1 MIRLVIVEPEGA
13 YNVGFISRLVK
24 NFEVDE
30 FYIVNPKCD
39 LEEAKKFSARG
50 IEVLEKKVKIVS
62 SFDDAIKDADIKI
75 ATSSIADNKGDL
87 IRKSIRP
94 WDLEKFI
101 SNDKRTALI
110 FGRESVG
117 LTREEIM
124 KSDFLLFI
132 PANPEYP
139 VLNLSHAVSIVL
151 YEVWRIKSR
160 GSNSSY
166 ISADVIKLIEMY
178 SREIIGLIM
187 ETKSKEEIEKMNIL
201 FKRVLLKGVND
212 NEEGMA
218 LVRLLRKIY
227 VKLGKKE

>member
-13 YNVGFISRLVK
+13 YNVGFIARLVK

-50 IEVLEKKVKIVS
+50 IEVLEKKAKIVS

-101 SNDKRTALI
+101 GNDKRTALI

-151 YEVWRIKSR
+151 YEIWRIKSK
-160 GSNSSY
+160 SSTSS
-166 ISADVIKLIEMY
+166 ISADVIKLIEKY
-178 SREIIGLIM
+178 SRDITELIM
-187 ETKSKEEIEKMNIL
+187 ETKSEEEIEKIKIL
-201 FKRVLLKGVND
+201 FRRVLLKGVND

>member
-13 YNVGFISRLVK
+13 YNVGFIARLVK

-50 IEVLEKKVKIVS
+50 IEVLEKKAKIVS

-101 SNDKRTALI
+101 GNDKRTALI

-151 YEVWRIKSR
+151 YEIWRIKSK
-160 GSNSSY
+160 SSTSS
-166 ISADVIKLIEMY
+166 ISADVIKLIEKY
-178 SREIIGLIM
+178 SRDIIELIM
-187 ETKSKEEIEKMNIL
+187 ETKSEEEIEKIKIL
-201 FKRVLLKGVND
+201 FRRVLLKGVND

>member
-13 YNVGFISRLVK
+13 YNVGFIARLVK

-50 IEVLEKKVKIVS
+50 IEVLEKKAKIVS

-101 SNDKRTALI
+101 GNDKRTALI

-151 YEVWRIKSR
+151 YEIWRIKSK
-160 GSNSSY
+160 SSTSS
-166 ISADVIKLIEMY
+166 ISADVINLIEKY
-178 SREIIGLIM
+178 SRDITELIM
-187 ETKSKEEIEKMNIL
+187 ETKSEEEIEKTKIL
-201 FKRVLLKGVND
+201 FRRVLLKGVND

>member
-13 YNVGFISRLVK
+13 YNVGFIARLVK

-50 IEVLEKKVKIVS
+50 IEVLEKKAKIVS

-87 IRKSIRP
+87 VRKSIRP

-101 SNDKRTALI
+101 GNDKRTALI

-151 YEVWRIKSR
+151 YEIWRIKSK
-160 GSNSSY
+160 SSTSS
-166 ISADVIKLIEMY
+166 ISADVIKLIEKY
-178 SREIIGLIM
+178 SRDITELIM
-187 ETKSKEEIEKMNIL
+187 ETKSEEEIEKTKIL
-201 FKRVLLKGVND
+201 FRRVLLKGVND

>member
-13 YNVGFISRLVK
+13 YNVGFIARLVK

-50 IEVLEKKVKIVS
+50 IEVLEKKAKIVS

-101 SNDKRTALI
+101 GNDKRTALI

-117 LTREEIM
+117 LTREEIT

-151 YEVWRIKSR
+151 YEIWRIKSK
-160 GSNSSY
+160 SSTSS
-166 ISADVIKLIEMY
+166 ISADVIKLIEKY
-178 SREIIGLIM
+178 SRDITELIM
-187 ETKSKEEIEKMNIL
+187 ETKSEEEIEKTKIL
-201 FKRVLLKGVND
+201 FRRVLLKGVND

>member
-13 YNVGFISRLVK
+13 YNVGFIARLVK

-50 IEVLEKKVKIVS
+50 IEVLEKKAKIVS

-101 SNDKRTALI
+101 GNDKRTALI

-124 KSDFLLFI
+124 KSDFLLFV

-151 YEVWRIKSR
+151 YEIWRIKSK
-160 GSNSSY
+160 SSTSS
-166 ISADVIKLIEMY
+166 ISADVIKLIEKY
-178 SREIIGLIM
+178 SRDITELIM
-187 ETKSKEEIEKMNIL
+187 ETKSEEEIEKTKIL
-201 FKRVLLKGVND
+201 FRRVLLKGVND

>member
-13 YNVGFISRLVK
+13 YNVGFIARLVK

-50 IEVLEKKVKIVS
+50 IEVLEKKAKIVS

-101 SNDKRTALI
+101 GNDKRTALI

-151 YEVWRIKSR
+151 YEIWRIK
-160 GSNSSY
+160 GKSSTSS
-166 ISADVIKLIEMY
+166 ISADVIKLIEKY
-178 SREIIGLIM
+178 SRDITELIM
-187 ETKSKEEIEKMNIL
+187 ETKSEEEIEKTKIL
-201 FKRVLLKGVND
+201 FRRVLLKGVND

>member
-13 YNVGFISRLVK
+13 YNVGFIARLVK

-50 IEVLEKKVKIVS
+50 IEVLEKKAKIVS

-75 ATSSIADNKGDL
+75 STSSIADNKGDL

-101 SNDKRTALI
+101 GNDKRTALI

-151 YEVWRIKSR
+151 YEIWRIKSK
-160 GSNSSY
+160 SSTSS
-166 ISADVIKLIEMY
+166 ISADVIRLIEKY
-178 SREIIGLIM
+178 SRDITELIM
-187 ETKSKEEIEKMNIL
+187 ETKSEEEIEKTKIL
-201 FKRVLLKGVND
+201 FRRVLLKGVND

>member
-13 YNVGFISRLVK
+13 YNVGFIARLVK

-50 IEVLEKKVKIVS
+50 IEVLEKKAKIVS
-62 SFDDAIKDADIKI
+62 SFDDAIKGADIKI

-101 SNDKRTALI
+101 GYDKRTALI

-151 YEVWRIKSR
+151 YEIWRIKSK
-160 GSNSSY
+160 SSTSS
-166 ISADVIKLIEMY
+166 ISADVVKLIEKY
-178 SREIIGLIM
+178 SRDITELIM
-187 ETKSKEEIEKMNIL
+187 ETKSEEEIEKTKIL
-201 FKRVLLKGVND
+201 FRRVLLKGVND

>member
-13 YNVGFISRLVK
+13 YNVGFIARLVK

-50 IEVLEKKVKIVS
+50 IEVLEKKAKIVS

-87 IRKSIRP
+87 VRKSIRP

-101 SNDKRTALI
+101 GNDKRTALI

-151 YEVWRIKSR
+151 YEIWRIKSK
-160 GSNSSY
+160 SSTSS
-166 ISADVIKLIEMY
+166 ISAGVIKLIEKY
-178 SREIIGLIM
+178 SRDITELIM
-187 ETKSKEEIEKMNIL
+187 ETKSEEEIEKTKIL
-201 FKRVLLKGVND
+201 FRRVLLKGVND

>member
-13 YNVGFISRLVK
+13 YNVGFIARLVK

-50 IEVLEKKVKIVS
+50 IEVLEKKAKIVS

-101 SNDKRTALI
+101 GNDKRTALI

-151 YEVWRIKSR
+151 YEIWRIKSK
-160 GSNSSY
+160 SSTSS
-166 ISADVIKLIEMY
+166 ISADVIRLIEKY
-178 SREIIGLIM
+178 SRDITELIM
-187 ETKSKEEIEKMNIL
+187 ETKSEEEIEKTKIL
-201 FKRVLLKGVND
+201 FRRVLLKGVND

>member
-13 YNVGFISRLVK
+13 YNVGFIARLVK

-50 IEVLEKKVKIVS
+50 IEVLEKKAKIVS

-101 SNDKRTALI
+101 GNDKRTALI

-151 YEVWRIKSR
+151 YEIWRIKSK
-160 GSNSSY
+160 SFTSS
-166 ISADVIKLIEMY
+166 ISADVIKLIEKY
-178 SREIIGLIM
+178 SRDITELTM
-187 ETKSKEEIEKMNIL
+187 ETKSEEEIEKTKIL
-201 FKRVLLKGVND
+201 FRRVLLKGVND

>member
-13 YNVGFISRLVK
+13 YNVGFIARLVK

-50 IEVLEKKVKIVS
+50 IEVLEKKAKIVS

-101 SNDKRTALI
+101 GNDKRTALI

-151 YEVWRIKSR
+151 YEIWRIKSK
-160 GSNSSY
+160 SSTSS
-166 ISADVIKLIEMY
+166 ISADVIKLIEKY
-178 SREIIGLIM
+178 SRDITELIM
-187 ETKSKEEIEKMNIL
+187 ETKSEEEIEKTKIL
-201 FKRVLLKGVND
+201 FRRVLLKGVND

>member
-13 YNVGFISRLVK
+13 YNVGFIARLVK

-50 IEVLEKKVKIVS
+50 IEVLEKKAKIVS

-101 SNDKRTALI
+101 GNDKRTALI

-124 KSDFLLFI
+124 KSDFLLFV

-151 YEVWRIKSR
+151 YEIWRIKSK
-160 GSNSSY
+160 SSTSS
-166 ISADVIKLIEMY
+166 ISADVIKLIEKY
-178 SREIIGLIM
+178 SRDIAELIM
-187 ETKSKEEIEKMNIL
+187 ETKSEEEIEKTKIL
-201 FKRVLLKGVND
+201 FRRVLLKGVND